1 MVAQQKDRIMHR
13 LNTYITA
20 GLLVAGIAADADAQQ
35 RARDDDDRYTSR
47 LDTTF
52 AFGPRGSGEISVPGG
67 DIIVQVWNQQQ
78 VRVRA
83 ATERGMVR
91 LETSGGFFSLGLR
104 GQHNRS
110 TDARF
115 EVTVPVGT
123 RIKANTQ
130 TGDISIQGTKAEAE
144 AGTMSGDVQ
153 IEDVSDRLAVSV
165 LSGDVRLSRITGDIR
180 VNAISGEVALDGG
193 SGDAEIVSVSGDV
206 DIRGF
211 TSRRVRAASTSGDI
225 LYDGTIDPS
234 GRYDLKSHSGEVDLI
249 VPTNASAQVT
259 VATFSGGIESDFPI
273 TLNPG
278 EHGLGLTSTKRF
290 TFNIGKGEARI
301 VAESF
306 SGDVTIRQRGR
317 TRDR

>member
-1 MVAQQKDRIMHR
+1 MAVQQKDTSMHR
-13 LNTYITA
+13 LNAYIIA
-20 GLLVAGIAADADAQQ
+20 ALLVAGVATNADAQQ
-35 RARDDDDRYTSR
+35 RSRDDDRYTSR

-67 DIIVQVWNQQQ
+67 DIIVEAWNQPQ

-83 ATERGMVR
+83 ATERGTVR
-91 LETSGGFFSLGLR
+91 LETSSTFFSLGLR
-104 GQHNRS
+104 QANRG

-115 EVTVPVGT
+115 VVTVPVGT

-130 TGDISIQGTKAEAE
+130 TGDISIEGTKAEAE
-144 AGTMSGDVQ
+144 AGTMSGDVE
-153 IEDVSDRLAVSV
+153 IGDVSDRLAVSV
-165 LSGDVRLSRITGDIR
+165 LSGDVVLRRISGDIR
-180 VNAISGEVALDGG
+180 VNAISGGVELDGG
-193 SGDAEIVSVSGDV
+193 SGDIEIVSVSGDI
-206 DIRGF
+206 DIRGA
-211 TSRRVRAASTSGDI
+211 TSRRVRATSTSGDI
-225 LYDGTIDPS
+225 LYDGTIDPA
-234 GRYDLKSHSGEVDLI
+234 GRYDLKSHSGEVDL
-249 VPTNASAQVT
+249 VVAANASAQMS

-278 EHGLGLTSTKRF
+278 EHGLGMTSTKRF